1 MFSFIVVN
9 GFFVQKKKVSNQF
22 NSLTSPAHQI
32 AVFFFISVVITK
44 QLISFHADSS
54 VY

>member
-9 GFFVQKKKVSNQF
+9 GFLYKKKVSNQF

-32 AVFFFISVVITK
+32 WLFFFISVVITK

-54 VY
+54 LF